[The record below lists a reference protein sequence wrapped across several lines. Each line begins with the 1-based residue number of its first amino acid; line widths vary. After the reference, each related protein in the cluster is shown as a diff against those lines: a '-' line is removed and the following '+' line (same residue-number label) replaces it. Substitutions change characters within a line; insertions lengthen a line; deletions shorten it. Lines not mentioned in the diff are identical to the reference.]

1 MKTIISPE
9 PGKVCLGDIPV
20 PTPDPYEALV
30 KIEACAICNHTDMMF
45 VNREFGGPEGGGH
58 PEGVP
63 INLGHESAGVV
74 IALGEKCRN
83 FKVGDRVLRAHTW
96 GHYPGGIGSEGGM
109 SEYGVVQDL
118 KAIQED
124 GVDIPLNYQCTKHQ
138 ILPEGINSVQG
149 AIMITLKE
157 TWQTLRNFDI
167 KPGEPL
173 GIVGTGPVAV
183 CFTKFA
189 KIMGAS
195 PIIVFGRRA
204 DHEKKF
210 KGAGADMYVVGNDF
224 PQELKDMIANGGIGK
239 VIEAVGSDSA
249 LKMCLDVVGEKGTVQ
264 LYGAAPGLSWAPELR
279 NDPRVW
285 VKWPDEE
292 DANEEMAQLVLDG
305 KVNPYEFISH
315 VLQPE
320 DCEFGFEQIKSHKA
334 TKVVFLF

>member
-1 MKTIISPE
+1 MKTIISSN
-9 PGKVCLGDIPV
+9 PGQVCLGNIPV
-20 PTPDPYEALV
+20 PKPGKYEALV

-58 PEGVP
+58 PKGVP
-63 INLGHESAGVV
+63 INLGHESCGVV
-74 IALGEKCRN
+74 IEVGEKCRS

-109 SEYGVVQDL
+109 SEYGVVQDYA
-118 KAIQED
+118 AIQED
-124 GVDIPLNYQCTKHQ
+124 GADIPLNYQATKHQ
-138 ILPEGINSVQG
+138 ILPQGIDSVQG
-149 AIMITLKE
+149 AVMITLKE

-183 CFTKFA
+183 CFAKFA
-189 KIMGAS
+189 KLMGAS
-195 PIIVFGRRA
+195 PIVVFGRRK

-210 KGAGADMYVVGNDF
+210 KDAGADLYVVGDDF
-224 PQELKDMIANGGIGK
+224 PNELQKIITDGGLGK

-249 LKMCLDVVGEKGTVQ
+249 LKMCLDVAGEKGTVQ
-264 LYGAAPGLSWAPELR
+264 LYGAAPGLKWEDSLR
-279 NDPRVW
+279 SDPRVW

-292 DANEEMAQLVLDG
+292 DANEEMAKLILEG
-305 KVNPYEFISH
+305 KVNPYEYISH

-320 DCEFGFEQIKSHKA
+320 DCQYGFDLVKKHNA

>member
-9 PGKVCLGDIPV
+9 PGKVKLGNIPV
-20 PTPDPYEALV
+20 PTPGPYEALV
-30 KIEACAICNHTDMMF
+30 KIEACCICNHTDMMF
-45 VNREFGGPEGGGH
+45 VNREFGGPDGGGH

-83 FKVGDRVLRAHTW
+83 FKVGDHVLRAHTW

-124 GVDIPLNYQCTKHQ
+124 GAELNYQATKHQ

-149 AIMITLKE
+149 AVMITLKE
-157 TWQTLRNFDI
+157 TWTTLKNFDI
-167 KPGEPL
+167 KAGEAL
-173 GIVGTGPVAV
+173 GIVGTGPVAY
-183 CFTKFA
+183 CFAKFA
-189 KIMGAS
+189 KIMGAN
-195 PIIVFGRRA
+195 PVVVFGRRKE
-204 DHEKKF
+204 HEQKF
-210 KGAGADMYVVGNDF
+210 LDAGVDMYVTGNEF
-224 PQELKDMIANGGIGK
+224 PEELQKIIANGGLGK

-249 LKMCLDVVGEKGTVQ
+249 LKKCLDVVGENGTVQ
-264 LYGAAPGLSWAPELR
+264 LYGAAPGMKWDDALR

-292 DANEEMAQLVLDG
+292 DADEEMAKLVLDG
-305 KVNPYEFISH
+305 TINPYEFISH

-320 DCEFGFEQIKSHKA
+320 DCEYGFDLIRKHAA
-334 TKVVFLF
+334 TKVVILF

>member
-1 MKTIISPE
+1 MKTIISPKQGE
-9 PGKVCLGDIPV
+9 VCLGEIPV
-20 PTPDPYEALV
+20 PEPGAYEALV

-45 VNREFGGPEGGGH
+45 VNREFGGPEGGGF

-83 FKVGDRVLRAHTW
+83 FKKGDRVLRAHTW

-118 KAIQED
+118 KAMQED
-124 GVDIPLNYQCTKHQ
+124 GVDLPMNYQITKHQ
-138 ILPEGINSVQG
+138 ILPEGISSVQG

-157 TWQTLRNFDI
+157 TWQTLKNFNI
-167 KPGEPL
+167 KEGEAL

-183 CFTKFA
+183 CFAKFA

-195 PIIVFGRRA
+195 PIVVFGRRPE
-204 DHEKKF
+204 HKQKF
-210 KGAGADMYVVGNDF
+210 TDAGADLYVAGEDF
-224 PQELKDMIANGGIGK
+224 PEELQKIIDNGGLGK

-249 LKMCLDVVGEKGTVQ
+249 LKMCLDVVGKDGTVQ

-292 DANEEMAQLVLDG
+292 DANEEMAELVLSG

-320 DCEFGFEQIKSHKA
+320 DCEYGFGLVKDHKA

>member
-9 PGKVCLGDIPV
+9 PGKVCLGSIPV
-20 PTPDPYEALV
+20 PTPKPYEALV

-45 VNREFGGPEGGGH
+45 VNREFGGPDGGGH

-63 INLGHESAGVV
+63 INLGHESCGVV

-83 FKVGDRVLRAHTW
+83 FKIGDRVLRPHTW
-96 GHYPGGIGSEGGM
+96 GHYPDGIGSEGGM

-118 KAIQED
+118 QAIQED
-124 GVDIPLNYQCTKHQ
+124 GAEVELNYQAPKHQ
-138 ILPEGINSVQG
+138 ILPEGIDSVQG
-149 AIMITLKE
+149 AVMITLKE
-157 TWQTLRNFDI
+157 TWLTLKNFDV
-167 KPGEPL
+167 KAGEPL
-173 GIVGTGPVAV
+173 GIVGTGPVAI
-183 CFTKFA
+183 CFAKFA
-189 KIMGAS
+189 KVMGAS
-195 PIIVFGRRA
+195 PVVVFGRRE
-204 DHEKKF
+204 DHRQKF
-210 KGAGADMYVVGNDF
+210 MDAGVDMYVVGNDY
-224 PQELKDMIANGGIGK
+224 PEKLQKILDNGGLGK
-239 VIEAVGSDSA
+239 VIEAVGSSAA

-264 LYGAAPGLSWAPELR
+264 LYGAAPGMKWDDELR

-292 DANEEMAQLVLDG
+292 EANEEMAQLVLDG

-320 DCEFGFEQIKSHKA
+320 DCEYGFELIKAHKA